1 MLRDMKKLES
11 FTIQAQ
17 DGDIGSVHSFYFDDQ
32 SGFVRYLVVETGNW
46 LTQRQ
51 VLISPEALGKPDW
64 TNEKLPVNLT
74 KKQIE
79 ESPPVEREAPV
90 SRQMETHLRDYYSW
104 THYWQTAVAP
114 NPWQTMPPAVPTVTG
129 QMRERQV
136 EQAGVVQP
144 AESELHLRSSRE
156 VIGYHIQALDGE
168 IGHVETFLVDDAS
181 WRIHYLVV
189 DTRNWLPGKKV
200 LIAPEWIEKFV
211 WKESKVFV
219 DLTTEQIQESP
230 EYDDSFPV
238 ERAYEAELYD
248 HYDTAGYW
256 RN

>member
-1 MLRDMKKLES
+1 MLRDMKKLEK
-11 FTIQAQ
+11 FTIEAK
-17 DGDIGSVHSFYFDDQ
+17 DGEIGSVHSFYFDDQ

-51 VLISPEALGKPDW
+51 VLISPEALGVPDW
-64 TNEKLPVNLT
+64 TNERLPVNLT

-104 THYWQTAVAP
+104 TPYWQTAVAP